1 MPLISYACLIIFLVT
16 LLTGL
21 RREADFLSPA
31 RIFILLWSFVIGIT
45 NLKLSFLQS
54 YWTYLDWFMVLLG
67 LITFL
72 LGIYSSFIINFNKP
86 ILTINEIRL
95 SNKNIIIN
103 ERFLFRFIVIYFF
116 LYVIAYIIEWQV
128 EGYIPLISAQPEMA
142 RKMYGIFGVHLIVQ
156 SINII
161 LFLILEY
168 FIFIK
173 SNTNKKFF
181 LFFILII
188 TTVTFA
194 LLLQRYNFIM
204 LILMGISL
212 FYYSGRKVNLKTFI
226 IFATII
232 ITFIYGIQTLRESN
246 LFLSYFYYLSD
257 MKFSPRY
264 AEYAIPYMYISMNL
278 ETFVKYSSQLDH
290 HSYGFFTL
298 DFLTALTGVKHFILE
313 YFNFEKFKSING
325 YNTYPF
331 YWPYFY
337 DFGVA
342 GLAVIPF
349 ILGFIF
355 SEFYYLLRKY
365 PSLVTLSLYSVV
377 FSVIAISYTSDPLT
391 RLDMMYNFV
400 IIVLVQ
406 IFIEKKSHQQI
417 NSYEF
422 AD

>member
-1 MPLISYACLIIFLVT
+1 M
-16 LLTGL
+16 
-21 RREADFLSPA
+21 
-31 RIFILLWSFVIGIT
+31 
-45 NLKLSFLQS
+45 SFLQS
-54 YWTYLDWFMVLLG
+54 YWSYLDWFTVLLG

-86 ILTINEIRL
+86 ILTINKIRL
-95 SNKNIIIN
+95 SNKNININ
-103 ERFLFRFIVIYFF
+103 ERFLYRFIVIYFF

-128 EGYIPLISAQPEMA
+128 EGYIPLISVQPEIA

-173 SNTNKKFF
+173 ANTNKKFF

-188 TTVTFA
+188 TTATFA

-212 FYYSGRKVNLKTFI
+212 FYYSGRKVNIKTFI
-226 IFATII
+226 IFTGII
-232 ITFIYGIQTLRESN
+232 ISFIYGIQTLRESN

-257 MKFSPRY
+257 MKYSLRY
-264 AEYAIPYMYISMNL
+264 AEFTIPYMYIAMNL

-290 HSYGFFTL
+290 HSFGFFTL
-298 DFLTALTGVKHFILE
+298 DFLTALAGVKYFILE
-313 YFNFEKFKSING
+313 YFNFEKFKTING

-331 YWPYFY
+331 YWSYFY
-337 DFGVA
+337 DFGIA

-365 PSLVTLSLYSVV
+365 PSLVNLSLYSVV

>member
-21 RREADFLSPA
+21 RRDADFLSPA
-31 RIFILLWSFVIGIT
+31 RVFILLWSFVIGIT
-45 NLKLSFLQS
+45 DLKLSFLQS
-54 YWTYLDWFMVLLG
+54 NWTYYNWFLVLLG
-67 LITFL
+67 LTTFI
-72 LGIYSSFIINFNKP
+72 LGIYISFIINLNNP
-86 ILTINEIRL
+86 VLTIDAIRL
-95 SNKNIIIN
+95 KNRNIKIN
-103 ERFLFRFIVIYFF
+103 ENFLYKFIVIYFI

-156 SINII
+156 SINVI

-168 FIFIK
+168 FIFIRANK
-173 SNTNKKFF
+173 SKKFF

-212 FYYSGRKVNLKTFI
+212 FYYSGRKVNVRTFV
-226 IFATII
+226 IFAAII
-232 ITFIYGIQTLRESN
+232 ISFVYGIQTLRESN

-264 AEYAIPYMYISMNL
+264 AELTIPYMYISMNL

-298 DFLTALTGVKHFILE
+298 DFLTALAGVKHYILE

-337 DFGVA
+337 DFGIA
-342 GLAVIPF
+342 GLAIIPF

-406 IFIEKKSHQQI
+406 IFIEKKSLLKI
-417 NSYEF
+417 NNYKV

>member
-1 MPLISYACLIIFLVT
+1 MPLISYSCLIIFLVT
-16 LLTGL
+16 LLAGL
-21 RREADFLSPA
+21 RRDADFLSPA

-54 YWTYLDWFMVLLG
+54 NWTYLDWFMVLLG
-67 LITFL
+67 LITFIS
-72 LGIYSSFIINFNKP
+72 GIYASFIINFNKP
-86 ILTINEIRL
+86 VLTINEIRL

-103 ERFLFRFIVIYFF
+103 ERFLFRFIVSYFF
-116 LYVIAYIIEWQV
+116 LYLIAYIIEWQV
-128 EGYIPLISAQPEMA
+128 EGYIPLISVQPEIA

-173 SNTNKKFF
+173 ANTNKKFF
-181 LFFILII
+181 LLFILII
-188 TTVTFA
+188 TTATFA

-212 FYYSGRKVNLKTFI
+212 FYYSGRKVNIKTFI
-226 IFATII
+226 IFTTII
-232 ITFIYGIQTLRESN
+232 ISFIYGIQTLRESN

-264 AEYAIPYMYISMNL
+264 AEFTIPYMYISMNL
-278 ETFVKYSSQLDH
+278 ETFVKYSSQLNQ

-298 DFLTALTGVKHFILE
+298 DFLTALAGVKYFIIE
-313 YFNFEKFKSING
+313 YFNFEKFKTING

-331 YWPYFY
+331 YWSYFY
-337 DFGVA
+337 DFGIA
-342 GLAVIPF
+342 GLAIIPF

-355 SEFYYLLRKY
+355 SEFYYLLRRY